1 MVKRLF
7 CVFFVLIV
15 FSGCSGSGEYYT
27 SEPHGEKAS
36 GAVSTTNSYDITGY
50 YSLKGALLNMV
61 SMGVSSDV
69 LRIGSYSGNLE
80 EDLQTVISEITTE
93 EPIGIYGVLSIN
105 VDQAH
110 VLTYREVSVD
120 IQYKRTAAEMRGIL
134 SVSSEYDLR
143 NRLIN
148 MFETFSE
155 KSVFLIE
162 ESVELECTVEQ
173 EVYSAWMECG
183 EYAVGLDRVSCTRYP
198 EDGESYVL
206 EIDPSYASDPEQLG
220 IRADTVRSRADE
232 ICVQTDGGY
241 GVKADF
247 INSYLYNNISYDQNA
262 RRVVNETLAG
272 QPKTSIYTAYGALF
286 DGVAICGGYSYAVQA
301 LFEEAGIPC
310 HLVTGSWNGENHMW
324 NVARLNG
331 EWLYFDAT
339 ADRGSGEWARYFAV
353 PADKLYGHVWEE
365 EVTELL
371 EQ

>member
-262 RRVVNETLAG
+262 RRVVNEALAG

-286 DGVAICGGYSYAVQA
+286 EGNAAQSGLVLAASVMCDSFSIEHNV
-301 LFEEAGIPC
+301 
-310 HLVTGSWNGENHMW
+310 VTGQVGGDIYSWIEFEGEDGEYIFDVTALQNGRETY
-324 NVARLNG
+324 
-331 EWLYFDAT
+331 LYLKTDVS
-339 ADRGSGEWARYFAV
+339 DVYIPW
-353 PADKLYGHVWEE
+353 
-365 EVTELL
+365 
-371 EQ
+371 Q